1 MAKAAGDSVTN
12 HRVTNRLAHYQAKPG
27 TPCYQH
33 RFWQPSAGIGQLTP
47 VIQLA
52 RVTVHNKV
60 TPPDPMAAAHRLGE
74 VSVMMQ
80 PIRLRQHLSV
90 LG

>member
-1 MAKAAGDSVTN
+1 M
-12 HRVTNRLAHYQAKPG
+12 
-27 TPCYQH
+27 
-33 RFWQPSAGIGQLTP
+33 
-47 VIQLA
+47 
-52 RVTVHNKV
+52 HNKI
-60 TPPDPMAAAHRLGE
+60 TPPDPMAAAHRPGE